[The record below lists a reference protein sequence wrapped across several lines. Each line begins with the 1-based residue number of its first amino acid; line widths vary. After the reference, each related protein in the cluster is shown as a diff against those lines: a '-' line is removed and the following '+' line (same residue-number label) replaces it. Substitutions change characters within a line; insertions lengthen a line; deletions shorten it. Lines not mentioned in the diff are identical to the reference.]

1 MDKISCPNCGHAF
14 DVEQAL
20 SGKLE
25 AQFQA
30 EYERKVAQQA
40 AKFNAER
47 DKVAAERGELAAA
60 QAAFEEKKARE
71 NELFKERLEK
81 NVAKQVAQKVAAK
94 EAEIAKRTEDG
105 FAQQLQALQAENA
118 RKQAENKTLKEKEV
132 AMMQRERELKE
143 QADEL
148 EVRLKKQLLQE
159 QQAIEEKA
167 RAKEREANALKE
179 KEYQK
184 QLDDQRKLIDEMKR
198 KAEQGSMQMQGEVQ
212 ELALEAL
219 LCQQYPFDDISE
231 VAKGVRGADCIQ
243 TVVNERQKPCGSI
256 VYESKRTKNF
266 GGDWIEKLKQDQVKC
281 KADIAVLVTETMPA
295 DMSRFGL
302 KDGVWVC
309 GFNEVASVSLALRQ
323 QLLRVQSVRSAEEN
337 KGDKMELLY
346 SFFTSNEFA
355 QNIKRMIESHDAMA
369 QQLGKERR
377 AMERLWKER
386 EKQIWVVQENLA
398 SLFGSIK
405 GIAGRELEGAGVLEL
420 PLGGA
425 ADDDVRGA
433 DGAE

>member
-1 MDKISCPNCGHAF
+1 MDKITCPNCAHAF
-14 DVEQAL
+14 DVEEAL
-20 SGKLE
+20 AGKLE

-47 DKVAAERGELAAA
+47 DKVVAERSRLEAA
-60 QAAFEEKKARE
+60 QAEFEAKKARE

-81 NVAKQVAQKVAAK
+81 NVAQQVAEKVAAK
-94 EAEIAKRTEDG
+94 EAEISKRTHDDFSQKLES
-105 FAQQLQALQAENA
+105 LQAENA
-118 RKQAENKTLKEKEV
+118 RRQAENKELKAKEV
-132 AMMQRERELKE
+132 ALLQRERDLKE
-143 QADEL
+143 QAEEL
-148 EVRLKKQLLQE
+148 DLRVQKQLLEQ

-219 LCQQYPFDDISE
+219 LRQRYPFDDVSE
-231 VAKGVRGADCIQ
+231 VAKGVRGADCVQ

-266 GGDWIEKLKQDQVKC
+266 GGDWIDKLKQDQVNC
-281 KADIAVLVTETMPA
+281 KADIAVLVTATMPA
-295 DMSRFGL
+295 DMPQFGL
-302 KDGVWVC
+302 RDGVWVC
-309 GFNEVASVSLALRQ
+309 SFDEVASLSMVLRQ

-337 KGDKMELLY
+337 KGDKMELVY
-346 SFFTSNEFA
+346 RFFTSNEFA
-355 QNIKRMIESHDAMA
+355 QNVKLMVENHHNMEV
-369 QQLGKERR
+369 QLIKERR
-377 AMERLWKER
+377 AMEKLWKER
-386 EKQIWVVQENLA
+386 EKQIGVVQQNLA

-405 GIAGRELEGAGVLEL
+405 GIAGRELEDAGVLEL
-420 PLGGA
+420 PFGDD
-425 ADDDVRGA
+425 ADA
-433 DGAE
+433 TDGTE

>member
-1 MDKISCPNCGHAF
+1 MNQITCPNCAHAF

-20 SGKLE
+20 SGRLE

-47 DKVAAERGELAAA
+47 DKMAAERGMLEAA
-60 QAAFEEKKARE
+60 QAAFEAKKARE

-81 NVAKQVAQKVAAK
+81 SVAQQVAEKVAAK
-94 EAEIAKRTEDG
+94 EAEISKRTHDDFSQKLES
-105 FAQQLQALQAENA
+105 LQAENA
-118 RKQAENKTLKEKEV
+118 RRQAENKELKAKEV
-132 AMMQRERELKE
+132 ALWQRERDLKE
-143 QADEL
+143 QAEEL
-148 EVRLKKQLLQE
+148 DLRVQKQLLEQ

-219 LCQQYPFDDISE
+219 LRQRYPFDEVSE
-231 VAKGVRGADCIQ
+231 VAKGVRGADCVQ
-243 TVVNERQKPCGSI
+243 TVINERQKPCGSI

-266 GGDWIEKLKQDQVKC
+266 GGDWIDKLKQDQVNC
-281 KADIAVLVTETMPA
+281 KADIAVLVTATMPA
-295 DMSRFGL
+295 DMPQFGL
-302 KDGVWVC
+302 RDGVWVC
-309 GFNEVASVSLALRQ
+309 SFNEVAGLSMVLRQ

-346 SFFTSNEFA
+346 RFFTSNEFA
-355 QNIKRMIESHDAMA
+355 QNVKRVLENHETMVL
-369 QQLGKERR
+369 QLNRERR
-377 AMERLWKER
+377 AMEKLWKER
-386 EKQIWVVQENLA
+386 EKQIWTVQENVA

-405 GIAGRELEGAGVLEL
+405 GIAGKELEDAGVLEL
-420 PLGGA
+420 PLDGD
-425 ADDDVRGA
+425 ADSTK
-433 DGAE
+433 

>member
-1 MDKISCPNCGHAF
+1 MDKITCPNCAHEF

-25 AQFQA
+25 LRFQA

-47 DKVAAERGELAAA
+47 DKVTAERDRLQAA
-60 QAAFEEKKARE
+60 QAEFEAKKARE

-81 NVAKQVAQKVAAK
+81 NVAKQLAEKVAAK
-94 EAEIAKRTEDG
+94 EAEIAKRTEDS
-105 FAQQLQALQAENA
+105 FAQQLEALQADNA
-118 RKQAENKTLKEKEV
+118 RKQAENKELKTKEV
-132 AMMQRERELKE
+132 ALMQRERDLK
-143 QADEL
+143 QQSDEL

-159 QQAIEEKA
+159 QQAIEERA

-219 LCQQYPFDDISE
+219 LRQRYPFDEVSE

-243 TVVNERQKPCGSI
+243 TVVNERQKLCGSI

-266 GGDWIEKLKQDQVKC
+266 GGDWIDKLKQDQVNC
-281 KADIAVLVTETMPA
+281 KADIAVLVTATMPA
-295 DMSRFGL
+295 DMPHFGL
-302 KDGVWVC
+302 RDGVWVC
-309 GFNEVASVSLALRQ
+309 GFDEVASLSMVLRQ

-346 SFFTSNEFA
+346 QFFTSNEFA
-355 QNIKRMIESHDAMA
+355 QNVKRVVENHEAMVL
-369 QQLGKERR
+369 QLNRERR
-377 AMERLWKER
+377 AMEKLWKER
-386 EKQIWVVQENLA
+386 EKQIWTVQENVA

-405 GIAGRELEGAGVLEL
+405 GIAGRELEDAGILEL
-420 PLGGA
+420 PLEGRSDS
-425 ADDDVRGA
+425 ADDLVS
-433 DGAE
+433 